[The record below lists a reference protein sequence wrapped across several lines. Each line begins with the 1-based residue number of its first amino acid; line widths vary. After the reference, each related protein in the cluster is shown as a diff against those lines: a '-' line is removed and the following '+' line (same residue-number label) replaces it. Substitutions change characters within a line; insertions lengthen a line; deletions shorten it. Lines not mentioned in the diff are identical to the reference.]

1 MAEIKK
7 IASNPPSRLQ
17 NEIIALSV
25 SKDWESAKKE
35 WEVKWYFYDKG
46 YRGCLCGPRGIHNIC
61 VIWNK
66 RNSNELEICNSCVRL
81 YFGLDAGVE
90 LEKCVRKIKAN
101 IECNM
106 SHSALVYLEK
116 NIIIS
121 ECERL
126 DYEMLIGVRG
136 NEEILSY
143 RKKINRKMLLF
154 TAYENK
160 EIFEMLWRI
169 LVFSSE
175 NFAGNIKKTWEQRN
189 EFLNTGE
196 IDVKSL
202 CDFIARWNIKNY
214 SEEFI
219 KSVREGLDLKI
230 ESKGFWLP
238 YGYRHLQ
245 KRRPEP
251 EWHKCYNHNCDENGF
266 EDTQFEQTEVSN
278 DLQVDYSYGRFTSLW
293 DEDEEEETEL
303 DRVIMD
309 ELTSDR
315 TRSLCNIIY
324 RWILSLIGPESNGL
338 LSMDRILD
346 FLDIPQLHEMH
357 QQENPKK
364 LYLLLVECGLD
375 IAYTYEVLGILI
387 ERSND
392 DLRKENVKKIN
403 ALLRKARLKLSCKN
417 SSVSF
422 ALID

>member
-61 VIWNK
+61 VIRNK
-66 RNSNELEICNSCVRL
+66 LNFNEREICNSCVRL
-81 YFGLDAGVE
+81 YLGLDAGVE

-101 IECNM
+101 IEYNM
-106 SHSALVYLEK
+106 SHSALMYLER
-116 NIIIS
+116 NTVID

-126 DYEMLIGVRG
+126 NYEMVIGVRG

-160 EIFEMLWRI
+160 EIFEILDRI
-169 LVFSSE
+169 LAFSFEQYES
-175 NFAGNIKKTWEQRN
+175 NINTIWDQRN

-202 CDFIARWNIKNY
+202 DDFIARFRVKDY
-214 SEEFI
+214 SKEHIE
-219 KSVREGLDLKI
+219 SVKKELNLKI
-230 ESKGFWLP
+230 KCKDFWLP
-238 YGYRHLQ
+238 YGYHHLQ

-266 EDTQFEQTEVSN
+266 ENTQFEQTEVSN
-278 DLQVDYSYGRFTSLW
+278 DLQVDYPYNRFTNLW

-357 QQENPKK
+357 QQENPKN

>member
-46 YRGCLCGPRGIHNIC
+46 YRGCLCGPRGIHNFC
-61 VIWNK
+61 VLWNK
-66 RNSNELEICNSCVRL
+66 LNSNEREICNSCVRL

-101 IECNM
+101 IEYNM
-106 SHSALVYLEK
+106 SHSALMYLER
-116 NIIIS
+116 NTVIDES
-121 ECERL
+121 ERL
-126 DYEMLIGVRG
+126 NYEMVIGVRG

-160 EIFEMLWRI
+160 EIFEMLDRT
-169 LVFSSE
+169 LVFSFEQYES
-175 NFAGNIKKTWEQRN
+175 NINTIWDQRN

-202 CDFIARWNIKNY
+202 DDFIARFRVKDY
-214 SEEFI
+214 SKEYIE
-219 KSVREGLDLKI
+219 SVKKELNLKI
-230 ESKGFWLP
+230 KCKDFWLP

-278 DLQVDYSYGRFTSLW
+278 DLHVDYPYNRFTSLW

-338 LSMDRILD
+338 LSMNRILD

-357 QQENPKK
+357 QQENPKN

>member
-357 QQENPKK
+357 QQENPKN